1 MIISFPFCIDTA
13 FILIGFVTKIGV
25 PFLITAVKSKE
36 IVNESYVYNRPAPF
50 LVYIYHLL
58 NCLDTTT

>member
-1 MIISFPFCIDTA
+1 MIISFPFCIDAA

-25 PFLITAVKSKE
+25 PFLITAVKSKR
-36 IVNESYVYNRPAPF
+36 IVNEVTCITDQPPI